1 MTDPTE
7 YKQELSS
14 VAQSLNLEHAGGE
27 SETQFALLGQ
37 MKLKNL
43 VQRFSQF
50 DLKESLSANSTSR
63 DQYQLVQYIFRSVG
77 IYLARKKSI
86 FTNLGEDLVDKEKLR
101 DFNLHYFR
109 HFRTNDQDQEPLP
122 DGFEPISDEDD
133 EE

>member
-14 VAQSLNLEHAGGE
+14 VAQSLNLERAETEDE

-50 DLKESLSANSTSR
+50 DFKETLSANSSSR
-63 DQYQLVQYIFRSVG
+63 DQYQLV
-77 IYLARKKSI
+77 
-86 FTNLGEDLVDKEKLR
+86 
-101 DFNLHYFR
+101 
-109 HFRTNDQDQEPLP
+109 
-122 DGFEPISDEDD
+122 
-133 EE
+133 